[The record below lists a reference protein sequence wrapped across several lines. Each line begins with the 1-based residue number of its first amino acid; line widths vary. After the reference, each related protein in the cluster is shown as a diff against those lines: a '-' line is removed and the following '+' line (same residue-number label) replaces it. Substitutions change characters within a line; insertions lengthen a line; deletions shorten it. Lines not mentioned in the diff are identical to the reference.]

1 MDSSSSPRKRQGHGV
16 EKGVC
21 SESGRKNG
29 GGGGGGGQRRQQLT
43 KVLLKVNIQN
53 SFGAVQV
60 VMPPGNTV
68 GELTKA
74 AIGIYVK
81 EKRRPLL
88 GSRDP
93 ECYELHYSQ
102 FSLESLKPEEK
113 LMDLGSRNFFLCPK
127 PGGCTVINS
136 TYSSEPRIVAKSP
149 FIITKFTNFLL

>member
-1 MDSSSSPRKRQGHGV
+1 MDSLSSPRKRQGHGV
-16 EKGVC
+16 KRGAC

-29 GGGGGGGQRRQQLT
+29 SGGGGESRQQLT
-43 KVLLKVNIQN
+43 KVLLNVNIQN

-60 VMPPGNTV
+60 VMSAGNTV

-88 GSRDP
+88 GSSDP

-102 FSLESLKPEEK
+102 FSLESLKAEEK
-113 LMDLGSRNFFLCPK
+113 LMELGSRNFFLCPK
-127 PGGCTVINS
+127 PGCAVNS
-136 TYSSEPRIVAKSP
+136 SYSSEPRIVAKSP
-149 FIITKFTNFLL
+149 FISTKFTNFLL